1 MTGEQGTA
9 ARQPSFGP
17 APEWIPSTTSAL
29 TLGAANTPLNAS
41 INSDWLLPTGAGA
54 AGAKFLFGGMKAM
67 LPILASGARSEA
79 RILTAEMRAGE
90 MASGLGAKTATAIQP
105 YFPTNNGFL
114 GATEKQFLMPGQT
127 IDRFGGSGY
136 SRFFSPAGTSEAAR
150 TLPAGSAGQQLRSF
164 EVMKPFSADVGTV
177 APAFGQP
184 GLGQQFVTPV
194 RLETLLKRGIVRE
207 SP

>member
-1 MTGEQGTA
+1 MTKLL
-9 ARQPSFGP
+9 R
-17 APEWIPSTTSAL
+17 ILL
-29 TLGAANTPLNAS
+29 TLLLPLSCPAMGSRSDFCDWSNAANT
-41 INSDWLLPTGAGA
+41 T
-54 AGAKFLFGGMKAM
+54 
-67 LPILASGARSEA
+67 
-79 RILTAEMRAGE
+79 
-90 MASGLGAKTATAIQP
+90 TAIRP
-105 YFPTNNGFL
+105 YFPANNGFL

-150 TLPAGSAGQQLRSF
+150 ALPAGSAGQQLRSF
-164 EVMKPFSADVGTV
+164 EVMKPFPVDAGTV

-194 RLETLLKRGIVRE
+194 RLETLLKRGILRE